1 MTQDPTLRLQAPL
14 QAYDSMSHAVVVTDA
29 EGAIVSV
36 NAAYCRVTGWRLEEV
51 LGHSLQD
58 LAATGQQ
65 AAQQANNATEAMWN
79 ALLTRGHW
87 QGELWHR
94 RKGGESHPEFLT
106 VDALSAEDGATTGA
120 TTGFVAVFADP
131 GERAQ
136 NEARQSYL
144 AFHDALTELP
154 NQTLFHDRLERAVS
168 VARRKGGQIGV
179 QIVDLDGFR
188 EINDSFG
195 QEAGDLLLQAAAK
208 RITDCLRESDTV
220 ARLDHDRFGVILPVL
235 EGAKGAREA
244 AQRILAALCRPIYLA
259 GDEISLGASI
269 GIALLPGDGVTADE
283 LAANAELA
291 MAEVKRQGKRAFAF
305 CEDVGPQ
312 AGKRRAAV

>member
-1 MTQDPTLRLQAPL
+1 MTQDPTLPIQASIR
-14 QAYDSMSHAVVVTDA
+14 AYDSTSHAFMVTDA

-36 NAAYCRVTGWRLEEV
+36 NAAYCRVTGWRAEEV
-51 LGHSLQD
+51 LGQRLQD

-65 AAQQANNATEAMWN
+65 QDDGVEAMWS
-79 ALLTRGHW
+79 ALSTRGHW

-94 RKGGESHPEFLT
+94 RKGGASHPEFLT
-106 VDALSAEDGATTGA
+106 VDALRTGDGGATN
-120 TTGFVAVFADP
+120 GFVAVFADP

-168 VARRKGGQIGV
+168 VARRKGGQIAV
-179 QIVDLDGFR
+179 QVVDLDGFR
-188 EINDSFG
+188 AINDSFG

-208 RITDCLRESDTV
+208 RITDCLRDSDTV
-220 ARLDHDRFGVILPVL
+220 ARLDNDRFGVILPVL

-259 GDEISLGASI
+259 PATRSRWAPASASPCCPAT
-269 GIALLPGDGVTADE
+269 G
-283 LAANAELA
+283 
-291 MAEVKRQGKRAFAF
+291 
-305 CEDVGPQ
+305 
-312 AGKRRAAV
+312 

>member
-1 MTQDPTLRLQAPL
+1 MTQDLTLPL
-14 QAYDSMSHAVVVTDA
+14 QAYDSMSHAVMVTDA

-36 NAAYCRVTGWRLEEV
+36 NGAYCRVTGWRPEQV
-51 LGHSLQD
+51 RGRSLQD

-65 AAQQANNATEAMWN
+65 ADDGAEAMWN

-94 RKGGESHPEFLT
+94 RKSGASHPEFLT
-106 VDALSAEDGATTGA
+106 VDALRAEDGA
-120 TTGFVAVFADP
+120 TTGFVAVFSDP

-154 NQTLFHDRLERAVS
+154 NQVLFHDRLERAVS

-179 QIVDLDGFR
+179 QVVDLDGFR

-195 QEAGDLLLQAAAK
+195 PEAGDLLLQAAAK

-220 ARLDHDRFGVILPVL
+220 ARLDNDRFGVILPVL

-283 LAANAELA
+283 LAGNAELA
-291 MAEVKRQGKRAFAF
+291 MVEVKRRGKRAFAF
-305 CEDVGPQ
+305 CADVGPQ

>member
-1 MTQDPTLRLQAPL
+1 MTQDPTLPAQAL
-14 QAYDSMSHAVVVTDA
+14 DSMSHAVMVIDA

-36 NAAYCRVTGWRLEEV
+36 NAAYCRTTGWRPEEV
-51 LGHSLQD
+51 LGLSLQD
-58 LAATGQQ
+58 LATTGQQ
-65 AAQQANNATEAMWN
+65 EAVATEAIWS
-79 ALLTRGHW
+79 ALLIRGHW

-94 RKGGESHPEFLT
+94 RKNGESHPEFLT
-106 VDALSAEDGATTGA
+106 VDALGTEAGV

-136 NEARQSYL
+136 NEVRQSYL

-168 VARRKGGQIGV
+168 IARRKGGQIGI
-179 QIVDLDGFR
+179 QIIGLDGFR
-188 EINDSFG
+188 EINNSFG

-208 RITDCLRESDTV
+208 RITDSLRESDTV
-220 ARLDHDRFGVILPVL
+220 ARLDNDRFGVILPVI

-259 GDEISLGASI
+259 GDEISLSASI
-269 GIALLPGDGVTADE
+269 GIALLPGDGVTAEE
-283 LAANAELA
+283 LARSAELA

-312 AGKRRAAV
+312 AGRHRAAV

>member
-1 MTQDPTLRLQAPL
+1 MTQDPTLPAKVF
-14 QAYDSMSHAVVVTDA
+14 DSMSHAVMVTDA

-36 NAAYCRVTGWRLEEV
+36 NAAYCRVTGWRAGEV
-51 LGHSLQD
+51 LGQSLQD

-65 AAQQANNATEAMWN
+65 EADATEAMWN
-79 ALLTRGHW
+79 ALLTQGHW

-94 RKGGESHPEFLT
+94 RKGGESQPEFLT
-106 VDALSAEDGATTGA
+106 VDALGAENGAATGP

-136 NEARQSYL
+136 NEARQFYL

-179 QIVDLDGFR
+179 QVVDLDGFR

-208 RITDCLRESDTV
+208 RIKDCLRESDTV
-220 ARLDHDRFGVILPVL
+220 ARLDNDRFGVILPVL
-235 EGAKGAREA
+235 DGAKGAREA

-269 GIALLPGDGVTADE
+269 GIALLPGDGVTANE
-283 LAANAELA
+283 LAGNAELA

-312 AGKRRAAV
+312 PGKRRTAV

>member
-1 MTQDPTLRLQAPL
+1 MTQKPSRPAQVI
-14 QAYDSMSHAVVVTDA
+14 DSMSHAVLVTDA

-36 NAAYCRVTGWRLEEV
+36 NAAYCRVTGWRPEQI
-51 LGHSLQD
+51 LGQSLQD

-65 AAQQANNATEAMWN
+65 ETDATEAMWN
-79 ALLTRGHW
+79 ALLTQRHW

-94 RKGGESHPEFLT
+94 RKSGENHPEFLT
-106 VDALSAEDGATTGA
+106 VDALGAEDGATTG
-120 TTGFVAVFADP
+120 FVVVFADP

-136 NEARQSYL
+136 NETRQSYL

-154 NQTLFHDRLERAVS
+154 NQILFHDRLERAVS
-168 VARRKGGQIGV
+168 ISRRKGGQIGV

-195 QEAGDLLLQAAAK
+195 QEAGDLLLQAAAN
-208 RITDCLRESDTV
+208 RIKDCLRESDTV
-220 ARLDHDRFGVILPVL
+220 ARLDNDRFGVILPVL
-235 EGAKGAREA
+235 DSARGAREA

-269 GIALLPGDGVTADE
+269 GIALLPGDGVSADQ
-283 LAANAELA
+283 LVRSAELA

-312 AGKRRAAV
+312 AEKRRAAV

>member
-1 MTQDPTLRLQAPL
+1 MTQDPALPAKVFD
-14 QAYDSMSHAVVVTDA
+14 AMSHAVLVTDA

-36 NAAYCRVTGWRLEEV
+36 NAAYRRITGWRPEEV
-51 LGHSLQD
+51 RGQSLQD

-65 AAQQANNATEAMWN
+65 GADATEAMWS
-79 ALLTRGHW
+79 ALLTQGHW

-94 RKGGESHPEFLT
+94 RKTGESHPEFLT
-106 VDALSAEDGATTGA
+106 VDALPAEDGATS
-120 TTGFVAVFADP
+120 GFVAVFADP

-136 NEARQSYL
+136 NEARQSYF

-168 VARRKGGQIGV
+168 IARRKGGQIGV
-179 QIVDLDGFR
+179 QVVDLDGFR

-208 RITDCLRESDTV
+208 RIKDCLRESDTV
-220 ARLDHDRFGVILPVL
+220 ARLDNDRFGVILPVL

-269 GIALLPGDGVTADE
+269 GIALLPGDGVTASE
-283 LAANAELA
+283 LTGNAELA

-305 CEDVGPQ
+305 CEDLGPQ
-312 AGKRRAAV
+312 AEKRRAAV

>member
-1 MTQDPTLRLQAPL
+1 MTQDPNIPALAF
-14 QAYDSMSHAVVVTDA
+14 DSMSHAVMVTDA
-29 EGAIVSV
+29 EGSIVSV
-36 NAAYCRVTGWRLEEV
+36 NAAYCRVTGWRPEEV
-51 LGHSLQD
+51 LGQSLQE

-65 AAQQANNATEAMWN
+65 RADGTEAIWN
-79 ALLTRGHW
+79 ALLTQGHW

-94 RKGGESHPEFLT
+94 RKNGDSHPEFLT
-106 VDALSAEDGATTGA
+106 VDALRATDGA

-136 NEARQSYL
+136 NEVRQSYL
-144 AFHDALTELP
+144 AFHDALTDLP

-168 VARRKGGQIGV
+168 IARRKGGQIGI
-179 QIVDLDGFR
+179 QIVGLDGFR

-208 RITDCLRESDTV
+208 RIADCLRESDTV
-220 ARLDHDRFGVILPVL
+220 ARLDNDRFGVILPVI

-244 AQRILAALCRPIYLA
+244 AQRILASLCRPIYLA
-259 GDEISLGASI
+259 GDEISLSASI

-283 LAANAELA
+283 LVRSAELA

-305 CEDVGPQ
+305 CEDVGPKAQ
-312 AGKRRAAV
+312 KRRVAV

>member
-1 MTQDPTLRLQAPL
+1 MTQDPTLPIQAF
-14 QAYDSMSHAVVVTDA
+14 DSMSHAVMVTDA

-36 NAAYCRVTGWRLEEV
+36 NAAYCRVTGWRLDEV
-51 LGHSLQD
+51 LGQGLQD

-65 AAQQANNATEAMWN
+65 AADATEAMWN

-94 RKGGESHPEFLT
+94 RKSGESHPEFLT
-106 VDALSAEDGATTGA
+106 VDALRAEDASGA

-154 NQTLFHDRLERAVS
+154 NQILFHDRLERAVS
-168 VARRKGGQIGV
+168 IARRKGGQIGV
-179 QIVDLDGFR
+179 QVVDLDGFR

-220 ARLDHDRFGVILPVL
+220 ARLDNDRFGVILPVL

-269 GIALLPGDGVTADE
+269 GIALLPGDGVTANE
-283 LAANAELA
+283 LAGNAELA

-305 CEDVGPQ
+305 CADVGPQ
-312 AGKRRAAV
+312 AAKRRVAV

>member
-1 MTQDPTLRLQAPL
+1 MTQAPTLPTQAPI
-14 QAYDSMSHAVVVTDA
+14 QAYDSMSHAVMVTDA

-36 NAAYCRVTGWRLEEV
+36 NAAYCRVTGWRPEQV
-51 LGHSLQD
+51 LGQGLQD

-65 AAQQANNATEAMWN
+65 TDDATEAMWN
-79 ALLTRGHW
+79 ALLTQGHW

-94 RKGGESHPEFLT
+94 RKSGESHPEFLT
-106 VDALSAEDGATTGA
+106 VDALRAATSTGDGAT

-154 NQTLFHDRLERAVS
+154 NQILFHDRLERAVS
-168 VARRKGGQIGV
+168 IARRKGGQIGV

-208 RITDCLRESDTV
+208 RIADCLRESDTV
-220 ARLDHDRFGVILPVL
+220 ARLDNDRFGVILPVI

-244 AQRILAALCRPIYLA
+244 AQRILASLCRPICLA
-259 GDEISLGASI
+259 GDEISLSASI

-283 LAANAELA
+283 LVRSAELA

-305 CEDVGPQ
+305 CEDVRPQ
-312 AGKRRAAV
+312 VEKRRAAV

>member
-1 MTQDPTLRLQAPL
+1 MTQDPTLPAQAL
-14 QAYDSMSHAVVVTDA
+14 DSMSHAVMVTDA

-36 NAAYCRVTGWRLEEV
+36 NAAYCRTTGWRPEEV
-51 LGHSLQD
+51 LGQSLQD
-58 LAATGQQ
+58 LATTGQQ
-65 AAQQANNATEAMWN
+65 EAVATEAIWN

-94 RKGGESHPEFLT
+94 RKTGESHPEFLT
-106 VDALSAEDGATTGA
+106 VDALGTEAGV

-136 NEARQSYL
+136 NEVRQSYL

-154 NQTLFHDRLERAVS
+154 NQTLFHDRVERAVS
-168 VARRKGGQIGV
+168 IARRKGGQIGI
-179 QIVDLDGFR
+179 QIIGLDGFR
-188 EINDSFG
+188 EINNSFG

-208 RITDCLRESDTV
+208 RIADSLRESDTV
-220 ARLDHDRFGVILPVL
+220 ARLANDRFGVILPVI

-259 GDEISLGASI
+259 GDEISLSASI

-283 LAANAELA
+283 IAHSAELA

-312 AGKRRAAV
+312 AGERRAAV

>member
-1 MTQDPTLRLQAPL
+1 MTQDPTLAARVF
-14 QAYDSMSHAVVVTDA
+14 DSMSHAVMVTDA

-36 NAAYCRVTGWRLEEV
+36 NAAYCRVTGWRPGEV
-51 LGHSLQD
+51 LGRGLQD

-65 AAQQANNATEAMWN
+65 EDHAAEALWN
-79 ALLTRGHW
+79 ALLARGHW

-94 RKGGESHPEFLT
+94 RKSGESHPEFLT
-106 VDALSAEDGATTGA
+106 VDALGAEDGATA
-120 TTGFVAVFADP
+120 GFVVVFADP

-154 NQTLFHDRLERAVS
+154 NQILFHDRLERAVS
-168 VARRKGGQIGV
+168 IARRKGGQIGV

-220 ARLDHDRFGVILPVL
+220 ARLDNDRFGVILPVL

-283 LAANAELA
+283 LAGNAELA

-312 AGKRRAAV
+312 TGKRRAAV

>member
-1 MTQDPTLRLQAPL
+1 MTQDPTLPAQAL
-14 QAYDSMSHAVVVTDA
+14 DSMSHAVMVIDA

-36 NAAYCRVTGWRLEEV
+36 NAAYCRTTGWRPEEV
-51 LGHSLQD
+51 LGQSLQD
-58 LAATGQQ
+58 LATTGQQ
-65 AAQQANNATEAMWN
+65 EAVATEAIWN

-94 RKGGESHPEFLT
+94 RKTGESHPEFLT
-106 VDALSAEDGATTGA
+106 VDALGTEAGV

-136 NEARQSYL
+136 NEVRQSYL

-168 VARRKGGQIGV
+168 IARRKGGQIGI
-179 QIVDLDGFR
+179 QIIGLDGFR
-188 EINDSFG
+188 EINNSFG

-208 RITDCLRESDTV
+208 RIADSLRESDTV
-220 ARLDHDRFGVILPVL
+220 ARLANDRFGVILPVI

-259 GDEISLGASI
+259 GDEISLSASI
-269 GIALLPGDGVTADE
+269 GIALLPGDGVTANE
-283 LAANAELA
+283 LARSAELA

-312 AGKRRAAV
+312 AKERRAAV

>member
-1 MTQDPTLRLQAPL
+1 MTQDPTLPAKVF
-14 QAYDSMSHAVVVTDA
+14 DSMSHAVMVTDA

-51 LGHSLQD
+51 LGQSLQD

-65 AAQQANNATEAMWN
+65 ATDATEAIWN
-79 ALLTRGHW
+79 ALLTQGHW

-94 RKGGESHPEFLT
+94 RKTGASHPEFLT
-106 VDALSAEDGATTGA
+106 VDALRAEDGGA
-120 TTGFVAVFADP
+120 TGFVAVFADP

-179 QIVDLDGFR
+179 QVVDLDSFR

-208 RITDCLRESDTV
+208 RIKDCLRESDTV
-220 ARLDHDRFGVILPVL
+220 ARLDNDRFGVILPVL

-269 GIALLPGDGVTADE
+269 GIALLPGDGVNADE
-283 LAANAELA
+283 LAGNAELA

-312 AGKRRAAV
+312 AQKRRAAV

>member
-1 MTQDPTLRLQAPL
+1 
-14 QAYDSMSHAVVVTDA
+14 MSHAVMVIDA

-36 NAAYCRVTGWRLEEV
+36 NAAYCRTTGWRPEEV
-51 LGHSLQD
+51 LGLSLQD
-58 LAATGQQ
+58 LATTGQQ
-65 AAQQANNATEAMWN
+65 EAVATEAIWN

-94 RKGGESHPEFLT
+94 RKTGESHPEFLT
-106 VDALSAEDGATTGA
+106 VDALGTETGV

-136 NEARQSYL
+136 NEVRQSYL

-168 VARRKGGQIGV
+168 IARRKGGQIGI
-179 QIVDLDGFR
+179 QIIGLDGFR
-188 EINDSFG
+188 EINNSFG

-208 RITDCLRESDTV
+208 RITDSLRESDTV
-220 ARLDHDRFGVILPVL
+220 ARLDNDRFGVILPVI

-259 GDEISLGASI
+259 GDEISLSASI
-269 GIALLPGDGVTADE
+269 GIALLPGDGVTANE
-283 LAANAELA
+283 LARSAELA

-312 AGKRRAAV
+312 AGRQRAAV

>member
-1 MTQDPTLRLQAPL
+1 MTHDPHLPAQAF
-14 QAYDSMSHAVVVTDA
+14 AAMSHAVMVTDA

-36 NAAYCRVTGWRLEEV
+36 NAAYCGFTGWRVEEV
-51 LGHSLQD
+51 LGQSLQD
-58 LAATGQQ
+58 LATTGQQ
-65 AAQQANNATEAMWN
+65 ETVATEAIWN

-94 RKGGESHPEFLT
+94 RKTGESHPEFLT
-106 VDALSAEDGATTGA
+106 VDALGAEAGV

-136 NEARQSYL
+136 NEVRQSYL

-168 VARRKGGQIGV
+168 IARRKGGQIGV
-179 QIVDLDGFR
+179 QVVDLDGFR
-188 EINDSFG
+188 KINDSFG
-195 QEAGDLLLQAAAK
+195 QQAGDLLLQAAAR
-208 RITDCLRESDTV
+208 RIKDCLRESDTV
-220 ARLDHDRFGVILPVL
+220 ARLDNDRFGVILPVL
-235 EGAKGAREA
+235 EDAKGAGQA

-269 GIALLPGDGVTADE
+269 GIALLPGDGVTAGE
-283 LAANAELA
+283 LADNAQLA
-291 MAEVKRQGKRAFAF
+291 VAEIKRQGKCAFAF
-305 CEDVGPQ
+305 CEDVNSRTE
-312 AGKRRAAV
+312 ARRAAF

>member
-1 MTQDPTLRLQAPL
+1 MTQDLTLPL
-14 QAYDSMSHAVVVTDA
+14 QAYDSMSHAVMVTDA

-36 NAAYCRVTGWRLEEV
+36 NAAYCRVTGWRPEQV
-51 LGHSLQD
+51 RGRSLQD

-65 AAQQANNATEAMWN
+65 ADDGAEAMWN

-94 RKGGESHPEFLT
+94 RKSGASHPEFLT
-106 VDALSAEDGATTGA
+106 VDALRAEDGA

-136 NEARQSYL
+136 NETRQSYL

-154 NQTLFHDRLERAVS
+154 NQTLFRDRLERAVS

-179 QIVDLDGFR
+179 QVVDLDGFR
-188 EINDSFG
+188 QINDSFG

-220 ARLDHDRFGVILPVL
+220 ARLEGDGFGVILPVL
-235 EGAKGAREA
+235 DGAKGAREA
-244 AQRILAALCRPIYLA
+244 AQRILAALCRPVFLA

-269 GIALLPGDGVTADE
+269 GIALFPSDGVGAAE
-283 LAANAELA
+283 LAKNAELT
-291 MAEVKRQGKRAFAF
+291 MAEVKKRGKRAFAF
-305 CEDVGPQ
+305 CQDATPGTSERRQ
-312 AGKRRAAV
+312 AV

>member
-1 MTQDPTLRLQAPL
+1 MTQDLTLPL
-14 QAYDSMSHAVVVTDA
+14 QAYDSMSHAVMVTDA

-36 NAAYCRVTGWRLEEV
+36 NAAYCRVTGWRPEQV
-51 LGHSLQD
+51 RGRSLQD

-65 AAQQANNATEAMWN
+65 ADDGAEAMWN

-94 RKGGESHPEFLT
+94 RKSGASHPEFLT
-106 VDALSAEDGATTGA
+106 VDALRAEDGAT

-136 NEARQSYL
+136 HEARQSYL

-154 NQTLFHDRLERAVS
+154 NQVLFHDRLERAVS
-168 VARRKGGQIGV
+168 IARRKGGQIGV
-179 QIVDLDGFR
+179 QVVDLDGFR

-195 QEAGDLLLQAAAK
+195 PEAGDLLLQAAAK

-220 ARLDHDRFGVILPVL
+220 ARLDNDRFGVILPVL

-283 LAANAELA
+283 LAGNAELA
-291 MAEVKRQGKRAFAF
+291 MVEVKRRGKRAFAF
-305 CEDVGPQ
+305 CADVGPQ

>member
-1 MTQDPTLRLQAPL
+1 MTQDPTLPAQAL
-14 QAYDSMSHAVVVTDA
+14 DSMSHAVMVIDA

-36 NAAYCRVTGWRLEEV
+36 NAAYCRTTGWRPEEV
-51 LGHSLQD
+51 LGLSLQD
-58 LAATGQQ
+58 LATTGQQ
-65 AAQQANNATEAMWN
+65 EAVATEAIWS
-79 ALLTRGHW
+79 ALLIQGHW

-94 RKGGESHPEFLT
+94 RKTGESHPEFLT
-106 VDALSAEDGATTGA
+106 VDALGTEAGV

-136 NEARQSYL
+136 NEVRQSYL

-168 VARRKGGQIGV
+168 IARRKGGQIGV
-179 QIVDLDGFR
+179 QVVDLDGFR

-220 ARLDHDRFGVILPVL
+220 ARLDNDRFGVILPVI

-259 GDEISLGASI
+259 GDEISLSASI

-283 LAANAELA
+283 LVRSAELA

-305 CEDVGPQ
+305 CEDVGPNAQ
-312 AGKRRAAV
+312 KRRAAV